1 VPGFVYRQ
9 ESRAPKMPSADRY
22 LAGLG
27 RRRVKS
33 LDDALLICD
42 VELYTHNHSVPA
54 FYRYKMGRPDSA
66 RPQCLGD
73 WDTFAPPDALL
84 RFRFRDEYPISLFG
98 PEDHWGFFVSIPRI
112 KLAVGDALAL
122 KIWDRDS
129 GTAESGNMNPKRDEY
144 MGEAN
149 VTFDGNLPIVLKSWY
164 FLARCN
170 AMSNPRAGA
179 KSWLDASDRLLK
191 QAANWR
197 PRAEL
202 YNFGRNES
210 LNRLTENY
218 LPGNLRYPAGFLGW
232 DAPEIVSRL
241 QRVRE
246 IGEAED
252 EKRRALVV
260 ELRRR
265 SPLVKPGTDLA
276 GAKVVRFA
284 CESGECTLEV
294 EGATSLCDLRA
305 SVQVAGVNDEGDFQ
319 TPQVMREVDGEWR
332 DCAELQRANAKVQ
345 RGRARM
351 RIRFRESPVL
361 IWAGR
366 SGSAK
371 IYKLGE

>member
-27 RRRVKS
+27 RRRVRS

-42 VELYTHNHSVPA
+42 VELYTHNHSVPS
-54 FYRYKMGRPDSA
+54 FYRYKMGRPNPD

-98 PEDHWGFFVSIPRI
+98 PEDHWGFFVSIPCI

-122 KIWDRDS
+122 KVWDRDS

-170 AMSNPRAGA
+170 AISNPRAGA
-179 KSWLDASDRLLK
+179 KSWLDASDRLLR
-191 QAANWR
+191 QAASWR

-218 LPGNLRYPAGFLGW
+218 LRGNLRYPAGFLGW
-232 DAPEIVSRL
+232 DATEIVSRL
-241 QRVRE
+241 ARVRE
-246 IGEAED
+246 IGDAEGD
-252 EKRRALVV
+252 QRRALVV

-276 GAKVVRFA
+276 GAKVVRW
-284 CESGECTLEV
+284 ESDTLEV
-294 EGATSLCDLRA
+294 EGATTFCDPRA
-305 SVQVAGVNDEGDFQ
+305 SVQIAGVNDEGDFQ
-319 TPQVMREVDGEWR
+319 TPEVMRQENGEWR
-332 DCAELQRANAKVQ
+332 DCGGSRK
-345 RGRARM
+345 GRARL
-351 RIRFRESPVL
+351 RIRFRESPLLLWV
-361 IWAGR
+361 GR

-371 IYKLGE
+371 IYKLSE